1 MRNELPFFCNELTIL
16 WNDLPID
23 WNDLTMEWND
33 HKLPPC
39 DLVYF
44 FFSQSFQF
52 FPHFCQ
58 LFNIFAASIRYL
70 LHQWVIRQQSTNF
83 M

>member
-1 MRNELPFFCNELTIL
+1 MRNELPFFWNELTIL

-33 HKLPPC
+33 HNLRPC
-39 DLVYF
+39 DLF
-44 FFSQSFQF
+44 FFLSQSFGF
-52 FPHFCQ
+52 FSHFGQ

-70 LHQWVIRQQSTNF
+70 LHQRVIRQQSTNF
-83 M
+83 K

>member
-1 MRNELPFFCNELTIL
+1 MGNELPFFCNELTIL

-23 WNDLTMEWND
+23 WNDL
-33 HKLPPC
+33 PPC

-44 FFSQSFQF
+44 FFSHSFRF
-52 FPHFCQ
+52 FPYFGQ

-70 LHQWVIRQQSTNF
+70 LHQRVIRQQSTNF